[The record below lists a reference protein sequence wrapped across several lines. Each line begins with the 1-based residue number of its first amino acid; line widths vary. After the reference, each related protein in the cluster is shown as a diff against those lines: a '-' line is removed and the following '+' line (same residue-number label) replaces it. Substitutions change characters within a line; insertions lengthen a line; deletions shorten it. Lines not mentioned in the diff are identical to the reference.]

1 MNSDIKKMAENLNDE
16 VIFLRREIHKRAEL
30 SFCEYKTSEFVLNY
44 LKDLDVTV
52 KSGIA
57 KTGVVA
63 FLNAGKEE
71 TILFRADMD
80 ALPVTEPED
89 REYRSET
96 EGVMH
101 ACGHDNH
108 VAILLATAKLLCS
121 IKNEL
126 PVNVLFVFQPGEET
140 TGGAEPMIAEG
151 ILEEFGVTKACAL
164 HVANDVPC
172 GKISVKY
179 GNVNAAPDDFDLTIK
194 GRGGHGAYPHKC
206 IDPIAISAHVLSG
219 FETIASRNVSPFS
232 ERVISIC
239 SIHAGTTANIIPDD
253 VLIRGTVR
261 TYDEE
266 LRRKMPVDIEKMIK
280 GICEGFG
287 AGYELKYNFRY
298 PPTINDDNMVDSLI
312 TSAKKIL
319 GDDSILTSEASMG
332 GDDFAYFSQKVP
344 GVYFNLGSGNE
355 KKGLTEPLHSSTF
368 DVDEDCL
375 KVGISV
381 LASFVLNQ

>member
-1 MNSDIKKMAENLNDE
+1 MINDIKKMAEEMHDE
-16 VIFLRREIHKRAEL
+16 VVYLRREIHKRAEL
-30 SFCEYKTSEFVLNY
+30 SFCEYKTSEFVINY
-44 LKDLDVTV
+44 LKDIDVTV

-63 FLNAGKEE
+63 FLDAGAKE

-80 ALPVTEPED
+80 ALPLTEPSD
-89 REYRSET
+89 RPYASET

-108 VAILLATAKLLCS
+108 VAILLCTAKLLS
-121 IKNEL
+121 KIKDKL
-126 PVNVLFVFQPGEET
+126 SVNVLFVFQPGEET

-151 ILEEFGVTKACAL
+151 ILEEFSVTKACAL

-179 GNVNAAPDDFDLTIK
+179 GNVNAAPDDFDLIIK

-206 IDPIAISAHVLSG
+206 VDPIAISAHVLSG

-239 SIHAGTTANIIPDD
+239 SIHGGTSSNIIPDE
-253 VLIRGTVR
+253 VKIRGTVR
-261 TYDEE
+261 TYDEH
-266 LRRKMPVDIEKMIK
+266 LRKKMPEDIEKMIK

-298 PPTINDDNMVDSLI
+298 PPTINDDSMVDSLI
-312 TSAKKIL
+312 VSTKKIL
-319 GDDSILTSEASMG
+319 GDDSVLTSEASMG
-332 GDDFAYFSQKVP
+332 GDDFAYFSSAVP

-355 KKGLTEPLHSSTF
+355 EKGFTEPLHSSSF
-368 DVDEDCL
+368 DIDEDCL
-375 KVGISV
+375 KIGISV